1 LILPTSSRVKD
12 LNVVGILINNKK
24 IMSEK
29 SISVSKEQI
38 LWLREMY
45 ETYRAL
51 LEGTPDDGNAAELKQ
66 VKKHVLS
73 LIKELEKVTK

>member
-1 LILPTSSRVKD
+1 MFNFCIAQ
-12 LNVVGILINNKK
+12 IKK

-66 VKKHVLS
+66 VKKHVLP

>member
-1 LILPTSSRVKD
+1 MAQNST
-12 LNVVGILINNKK
+12 

-29 SISVSKEQI
+29 SISVSKEQVF
-38 LWLREMY
+38 WLREMY

-66 VKKHVLS
+66 VKKHILP

>member
-1 LILPTSSRVKD
+1 
-12 LNVVGILINNKK
+12 
-24 IMSEK
+24 MSEK

-51 LEGTPDDGNAAELKQ
+51 LEGTPADGNAAELKL
-66 VKKHVLS
+66 VKKHVLP
-73 LIKELEKVTK
+73 LIEK